1 MASRYIAVEG
11 QQPPED
17 VHSVPDYA
25 PGGWQFAAYSDLTPG
40 PVELVT
46 VAVTEEPGKEQ
57 CDVVFG
63 MNHHVGCGIRVRG
76 AYHRIEWT
84 DEDPEVPDMIP
95 DTYDVDVISG
105 LRISMYGAWGR
116 RGLAA
121 ALREAAAMLDGA
133 DGHLPQ
139 VKGPGA

>member
-1 MASRYIAVEG
+1 MASRYIAVAG
-11 QQPPED
+11 QQPPEA
-17 VHSVPDYA
+17 VHRVPDYA
-25 PGGWQFAAYSDLTPG
+25 LHGWQFAAYSDLTPG

-46 VAVTEEPGKEQ
+46 VAVTQESGKDQ

-63 MNHHVGCGIRVRG
+63 MNHAVGCGIRIRG
-76 AYHRIEWT
+76 SYHRVEWA
-84 DEDPEVPDMIP
+84 DEYQEEPDLIP
-95 DTYDVDVISG
+95 DTFDVDGISG
-105 LRISMYGAWGR
+105 LRISMYGEWGR

-133 DGHLPQ
+133 DGHLPA